1 MLMLAFLSRLGV
13 TQKSLIY
20 QPRKF
25 KHQSLKTGKIGC
37 TSNPTTIHLM
47 TLRSD
52 GRRVL
57 SATMQPD
64 LYDRVYAHCKKMDI
78 PITVFVREA
87 LKQALPPAG
96 DAEPA

>member
-1 MLMLAFLSRLGV
+1 
-13 TQKSLIY
+13 
-20 QPRKF
+20 
-25 KHQSLKTGKIGC
+25 
-37 TSNPTTIHLM
+37 M